1 MATTDIDKRASPSIN
16 AAKIVT
22 STFNVDQIRDLVALT
37 AREASHGAAH
47 TAGAHR
53 VLPKRHEHGLLVD
66 GVKGEIE
73 PGLRQL
79 RGLRVLLQRL
89 ENVRRRGEYVLR
101 VETDP
106 RLQVLVF
113 GHDA

>member
-37 AREASHGAAH
+37 ASEASHGAAH
-47 TAGAHR
+47 TAGAR
-53 VLPKRHEHGLLVD
+53 LVLPKRHEHGLLVD

-89 ENVRRRGEYVLR
+89 ENVRRCGEYVLR

-106 RLQVLVF
+106 RLQVFVF